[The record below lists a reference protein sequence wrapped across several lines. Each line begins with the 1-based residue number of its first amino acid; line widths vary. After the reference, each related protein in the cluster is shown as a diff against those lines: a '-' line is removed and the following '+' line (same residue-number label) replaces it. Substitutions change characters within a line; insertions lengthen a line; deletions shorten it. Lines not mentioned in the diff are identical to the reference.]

1 MKKIIPL
8 CLLLLLLSFAAPAAF
23 AMPAT
28 DFFTAEDSCPAAT
41 LTTPAPSPAALDLF
55 GALSC
60 CRPECS
66 SNSGC
71 DKKCGVGLGTCVQVN
86 SCCKQCICSQTWRLG
101 SDKPRGLGA
110 AARRK

>member
-1 MKKIIPL
+1 MRKTFPL
-8 CLLLLLLSFAAPAAF
+8 CLLLLALTLTTAAFAAPPAAPS
-23 AMPAT
+23 PAPAIEAPL
-28 DFFTAEDSCPAAT
+28 DFFGTATGSCLTAT
-41 LTTPAPSPAALDLF
+41 FTIPAPSPAALDLF

-86 SCCKQCICSQTWRLG
+86 SCCKQCICSQT
-101 SDKPRGLGA
+101 
-110 AARRK
+110 

>member
-1 MKKIIPL
+1 MRKTFPL
-8 CLLLLLLSFAAPAAF
+8 CLLLLALTLTVPAAF
-23 AMPAT
+23 AAPPL
-28 DFFTAEDSCPAAT
+28 DFLETTTGSCPAAT

-86 SCCKQCICSQTWRLG
+86 SCCKQCICSQT
-101 SDKPRGLGA
+101 
-110 AARRK
+110 

>member
-1 MKKIIPL
+1 MRKTFPL
-8 CLLLLLLSFAAPAAF
+8 CLLLLALTLTATAAFAAP
-23 AMPAT
+23 PA
-28 DFFTAEDSCPAAT
+28 DSCPAAI

-71 DKKCGVGLGTCVQVN
+71 DNKCGVGLGTCVQVN
-86 SCCKQCICSQTWRLG
+86 SCCKQCICSQT
-101 SDKPRGLGA
+101 
-110 AARRK
+110 

>member
-1 MKKIIPL
+1 MRKTFPP
-8 CLLLLLLSFAAPAAF
+8 CLLLLALTLTATAAFAAPPAA
-23 AMPAT
+23 PAPL
-28 DFFTAEDSCPAAT
+28 DFFGTTAGSCPAAT

-86 SCCKQCICSQTWRLG
+86 SCCKQCICSQT
-101 SDKPRGLGA
+101 
-110 AARRK
+110 

>member
-1 MKKIIPL
+1 MRKTFPL
-8 CLLLLLLSFAAPAAF
+8 WLLLLVLTLTATAAFAAPPAA
-23 AMPAT
+23 PAPL
-28 DFFTAEDSCPAAT
+28 DFFGTTTGSCPTAT

-71 DKKCGVGLGTCVQVN
+71 DNKCGVGLGTCVQVN
-86 SCCKQCICSQTWRLG
+86 SCCKQCICNQT
-101 SDKPRGLGA
+101 
-110 AARRK
+110 

>member
-8 CLLLLLLSFAAPAAF
+8 CLLLLSFTATATFAVPPAALF
-23 AMPAT
+23 TPA
-28 DFFTAEDSCPAAT
+28 ADSCPTAT
-41 LTTPAPSPAALDLF
+41 LNTPAPSPAALDLF

-86 SCCKQCICSQTWRLG
+86 SCCKQCICSQT
-101 SDKPRGLGA
+101 
-110 AARRK
+110 

>member
-1 MKKIIPL
+1 MRKTIPL
-8 CLLLLLLSFAAPAAF
+8 CLLLLALTLTGTAAIAAPEPT
-23 AMPAT
+23 PAPL
-28 DFFTAEDSCPAAT
+28 DFFGTATGSCLTAT

-71 DKKCGVGLGTCVQVN
+71 DNKCGVGLGTCVQVN
-86 SCCKQCICSQTWRLG
+86 SCCKQCI
-101 SDKPRGLGA
+101 
-110 AARRK
+110 

>member
-1 MKKIIPL
+1 MKKTL
-8 CLLLLLLSFAAPAAF
+8 CLLLLALALAATAAFAAPA
-23 AMPAT
+23 PAPAIAAPPAL
-28 DFFTAEDSCPAAT
+28 FTSAADSCPTAT

-86 SCCKQCICSQTWRLG
+86 SCCKQCICSQT
-101 SDKPRGLGA
+101 
-110 AARRK
+110 

>member
-1 MKKIIPL
+1 MRKTFPL
-8 CLLLLLLSFAAPAAF
+8 WLLLLVLTLTGTAAF
-23 AMPAT
+23 AEPPAAPT
-28 DFFTAEDSCPAAT
+28 PLDFFGTTANSCPTAT

-86 SCCKQCICSQTWRLG
+86 SCCKQCICNQT
-101 SDKPRGLGA
+101 
-110 AARRK
+110 

>member
-1 MKKIIPL
+1 MRKTFPL
-8 CLLLLLLSFAAPAAF
+8 CLFLLALALTTPAAF
-23 AMPAT
+23 AAPPAAPAPL
-28 DFFTAEDSCPAAT
+28 DFLDTATGSCPTAT

-86 SCCKQCICSQTWRLG
+86 SCCKQCICSQT
-101 SDKPRGLGA
+101 
-110 AARRK
+110 

>member
-1 MKKIIPL
+1 MRKTFPL
-8 CLLLLLLSFAAPAAF
+8 CLFLLALALTTPAAF
-23 AMPAT
+23 AAPPAVPAPPL
-28 DFFTAEDSCPAAT
+28 DFLETTAIGSCPAAT

-86 SCCKQCICSQTWRLG
+86 SCCKQCICSQT
-101 SDKPRGLGA
+101 
-110 AARRK
+110 

>member
-1 MKKIIPL
+1 MKKTL
-8 CLLLLLLSFAAPAAF
+8 CLLLLALALTATAAFAAPA
-23 AMPAT
+23 PAPAIAAPPAL
-28 DFFTAEDSCPAAT
+28 FTAAGDSCPTAT

-86 SCCKQCICSQTWRLG
+86 SCCKQCICSQT
-101 SDKPRGLGA
+101 
-110 AARRK
+110 

>member
-1 MKKIIPL
+1 MKKILPL
-8 CLLLLLLSFAAPAAF
+8 CLLLLSFAAPAAF
-23 AMPAT
+23 AMPPAAPL
-28 DFFTAEDSCPAAT
+28 DFLETAGESCPTTT

-71 DKKCGVGLGTCVQVN
+71 DKKCGAGLGTCVQVN
-86 SCCKQCICSQTWRLG
+86 SCCKQCICSQT
-101 SDKPRGLGA
+101 
-110 AARRK
+110 

>member
-1 MKKIIPL
+1 MRKTFPL
-8 CLLLLLLSFAAPAAF
+8 CLFLLALTLIAPAAF
-23 AMPAT
+23 AAPPLDFLETDAT
-28 DFFTAEDSCPAAT
+28 GSCPAAT

-71 DKKCGVGLGTCVQVN
+71 DRKCGVGLGTCVQVN
-86 SCCKQCICSQTWRLG
+86 SCCKQCICSQT
-101 SDKPRGLGA
+101 
-110 AARRK
+110 